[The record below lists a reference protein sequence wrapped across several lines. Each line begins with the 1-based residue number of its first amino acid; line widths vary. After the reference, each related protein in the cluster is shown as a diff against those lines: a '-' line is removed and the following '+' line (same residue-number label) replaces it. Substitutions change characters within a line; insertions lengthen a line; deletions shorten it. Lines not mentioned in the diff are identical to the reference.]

1 LNSIGTAN
9 TVSGITFDSDIN
21 SFAVITQGSASLDLS
36 NTGSGINAMT
46 MGPGM
51 ETLSITTNQSA
62 SFTWDNAGTGIT
74 VNGGSALTA
83 LTLSANGGESAD
95 IVMTSADFTLQ
106 ADSVITL
113 DANDKADI
121 TVDSFLLGNG
131 SSGNSS
137 ITLNLANAKDSTVT
151 VDDITVSAN
160 GSVNIV
166 FGDNAKSGGFVVD
179 DIDVIRGDASG
190 QANLNVD
197 FGGAMAA
204 SANIGIID
212 LSSAGTGA
220 TVNLD
225 NVTLASGGFVTMGN
239 IVGTGSHAINVDSI
253 AITAGTSAAFA
264 VGAVTVSNGS
274 FAGIEFTGQGNGS
287 SATFGAVMASTIGA
301 TNINLASGGDVTIA
315 SYSAAQTIGAI
326 EINGED
332 NSTVTITAGM
342 KASGIGA
349 VSVSGAPT
357 VNLGTAVG
365 TFGGIDA
372 SAMTKSGSFTI
383 DLSDVTNAVEV
394 NLGAA
399 TNSVVSGQGDD
410 VITLTA
416 GTTGN
421 DTIKFTTAGLGIDQ
435 IANFGS
441 NDTLAL
447 FTGGGS
453 WSFINGSHTASEASG
468 AMQLHASAGAITMAT
483 ADQGIVLT
491 SAVSSTADMI
501 SSLKANVTFVSAV
514 ASGALG
520 DLVVVWTDGSDTYV
534 SLAQLSAATTS
545 TGSTASFA
553 SAGVSAVVSD
563 TTIAVVTG
571 VTPEAVAGNIDL
583 F

>member
-1 LNSIGTAN
+1 M
-9 TVSGITFDSDIN
+9 D
-21 SFAVITQGSASLDLS
+21 
-36 NTGSGINAMT
+36 
-46 MGPGM
+46 
-51 ETLSITTNQSA
+51 
-62 SFTWDNAGTGIT
+62 
-74 VNGGSALTA
+74 
-83 LTLSANGGESAD
+83 D
-95 IVMTSADFTLQ
+95 IV
-106 ADSVITL
+106 
-113 DANDKADI
+113 
-121 TVDSFLLGNG
+121 
-131 SSGNSS
+131 
-137 ITLNLANAKDSTVT
+137 
-151 VDDITVSAN
+151 VSAN
-160 GSVNIV
+160 GTVNMV
-166 FGDNAKSGGFVVD
+166 FGDNETSGGFVVD
-179 DIDVIRGDASG
+179 DITVTQGDASG
-190 QANLNVD
+190 QVNLNVD
-197 FGGAMAA
+197 FGGTMAA
-204 SANIGIID
+204 SANIGNIVMT
-212 LSSAGTGA
+212 SAGTAA
-220 TVNLD
+220 TVSLD
-225 NVTLASGGFVTMGN
+225 NVTLASGGFVTMGA

-315 SYSAAQTIGAI
+315 SFTAAQTIGAI
-326 EINGED
+326 DINGED